1 MSSVSRVV
9 YPPFPGNKTDS
20 EECRLKVET
29 LSSWEKPFVLG
40 RVNGQYK
47 VGKLHPI
54 SGLFV
59 LAVPL
64 DLYFFRFKTAFY
76 DPCKPKG
83 K

>member
-1 MSSVSRVV
+1 MPVKSC
-9 YPPFPGNKTDS
+9 PAG
-20 EECRLKVET
+20 
-29 LSSWEKPFVLG
+29 EKPFILG

-64 DLYFFRFKTAFY
+64 DLYFFRFTTAFY